1 MWPNEELFEKYD
13 LLQPAKNN
21 GGLLYIAL
29 YQKIKSRELDRHFT
43 TNDIKIILSQLAEEY
58 SDTLSQS
65 ERIIKHLLHFFLR
78 NVPGDPGKYYLTDFA
93 EELIELLQRKLEK
106 PYKNY
111 PLKQSFSRYFTIGAT
126 EIQGINDL
134 ERKFGREFVAPHKH
148 IINDHL
154 ATLDDEL
161 RDATDQLNTILH
173 SEEESATVIV
183 RNFVNVFRKFGEK
196 AEDITNAI
204 ADKDQFLRS
213 LRMQADG
220 FYSAV
225 GSYKHPETAEEI
237 EILNRLKRDWEM
249 AAAIV
254 NDLEEFFRSVDEKIG
269 TIRRQILFASEKL
282 SELHENL
289 SSRSRFR
296 LLIKKML
303 SLALASAEMRD
314 KEIRFHN
321 GFPSKILVYEKTQLF
336 YPARHDFEL
345 PRQNNVIQ
353 IERDEEYER
362 TARLEIERDIKRQEI
377 INQWIMRGKRLLEET
392 GSIGMGQ
399 LIGQIMSREGDL
411 ALAHSVA
418 IELTQFVAESEHHD
432 LVIEQTAETVE
443 NTTLIIWK
451 MQLMKLGDT
460 ISLQKTS

>member
-1 MWPNEELFEKYD
+1 MWHNEELFEKYD
-13 LLQPAKNN
+13 LLQPAKYD

-29 YQKIKSRELDRHFT
+29 YQKIKARELDRHFT
-43 TNDIKIILSQLAEEY
+43 TNDIKMILSQLAEEY
-58 SDTLSQS
+58 NDTLPQS

-78 NVPGDPGKYYLTDFA
+78 NVPGDPGKYYLTDFS
-93 EELIELLQRKLEK
+93 EELIELLKRKLEK

-111 PLKQSFSRYFTIGAT
+111 PLKQSFSRHFTIGVT
-126 EIQGINDL
+126 EIKGINDL
-134 ERKFGREFVAPHKH
+134 QQKFGREFVAPHKR

-154 ATLDDEL
+154 AALDDEL
-161 RDATDQLNTILH
+161 REATDQLNTILH
-173 SEEESATVIV
+173 SEDESATVIV

-213 LRMQADG
+213 LRMQADQ
-220 FYSAV
+220 FYAAV
-225 GSYKHPETAEEI
+225 GSYKHPDTAEEI
-237 EILNRLKRDWEM
+237 ETLNQLKMDWE
-249 AAAIV
+249 AVAAIT
-254 NDLEEFFRSVDEKIG
+254 NDLEEFFRLVDEKIG

-296 LLIKKML
+296 IRVKKML
-303 SLALASAEMRD
+303 SLALASAEMQD

-321 GFPSKILVYEKTQLF
+321 GFPRKSLVYEKTQLF

-345 PRQNNVIQ
+345 LRQNNVIR
-353 IERDEEYER
+353 IEKDEEYER
-362 TARLEIERDIKRQEI
+362 TTRQEIEREIKRQEI
-377 INQWIMRGKRLLEET
+377 INQWIARGKQLLEET

-399 LIGQIMSREGDL
+399 LIGQIMSKEGDF
-411 ALAHSVA
+411 AIAHSVA
-418 IELTQFVAESEHHD
+418 IELTQFVAESGDHD
-432 LVIEQTAETVE
+432 LIIEQIAETVE

-451 MQLMKLGDT
+451 MQLLRSGDMT
-460 ISLQKTS
+460 SLQKTS